1 MEDKMTFTQT
11 YGDFKIT
18 MEFSGDK
25 TWAEALTNFEQFL
38 RGCGY
43 HFDGHFELVE
53 EDGIS

>member
-1 MEDKMTFTQT
+1 
-11 YGDFKIT
+11 

-53 EDGIS
+53 EDEIS